1 MTGWRDAAGRIPV
14 TLWLVAAMV
23 SAQLAAALSVPLIHR
38 FGSAMTTEVRL
49 LWAAGFLML
58 VARPRLWGLGGPR
71 LLGGIALGVV
81 TAGMSFFYFAAIGR
95 IPLGTVV
102 SIEFL
107 GPLTVALVGS
117 RHGRDI
123 GWAVLAAFG
132 VWLLTRG
139 AAVGVDL
146 LGYAFAAASAVCWG
160 GYILLTRRVGKVF
173 TGLQG
178 VTLSLSVAAVIGLPI
193 GIVPHLPDLRWTLV
207 ILMAFIALL
216 TPVLTYALEMASLRR
231 MEPRRFGILMSLE
244 PATGAVMGFLVLGQ
258 RLSLGQ
264 LGGMACVMGASLGAS
279 LAASPKKKS

>member
-1 MTGWRDAAGRIPV
+1 MGWRAAAGRIPV
-14 TLWLVAAMV
+14 TLWLIAAMT
-23 SAQLAAALSVPLIHR
+23 SAQLAAALSIPLIHA
-38 FGSAMTTEVRL
+38 FGSVLTTEVRL
-49 LWAAGFLML
+49 LWAAFFLML

-107 GPLTVALVGS
+107 GPLTVALLGS
-117 RHGRDI
+117 RHVRDV
-123 GWAVLAAFG
+123 GWAVLAALG

-139 AAVGVDL
+139 AEAGVDL

-178 VTLSLSVAAVIGLPI
+178 VTLSLSVAALVGLPI
-193 GIVPHLPDLRWTLV
+193 GILPHVRDLRWTLV
-207 ILMAFIALL
+207 ILLAFIALL

-244 PATGAVMGFLVLGQ
+244 PATGAAMGFLVLGQ

-264 LGGMACVMGASLGAS
+264 LGGMACVMAASLGAS
-279 LAASPKKKS
+279 LAVRAKTS